1 MPFKDPQKKKEYNR
15 MYREKNR
22 DKINARIRV
31 WSKSEEQQKKKKE
44 YKEKNRE
51 KLLKYFVE
59 RRKKPGYKEKFNE
72 YFRNWINEKRK
83 IDPSFKLKQQLSHRI
98 YLALKKKGA
107 FKSKRTMKFLGCTVK
122 ELWQHLEK
130 QFQPGMTRENYG
142 EWHVDHIKPCALFDL
157 TKDEEQAACFHYTN
171 LQPLWAVDNIR
182 KGKKYEQAEKVGEEP
197 AT

>member
-22 DKINARIRV
+22 DKINARIRK

-44 YKEKNRE
+44 YREKNRK
-51 KLLKYFVE
+51 KLLKYFAD

-72 YFRNWINEKRK
+72 YFKNWISKKRK
-83 IDPSFKLKQQLSHRI
+83 IDPNFKLKQQLSHRI
-98 YLALKKKGA
+98 YLALKNKGA
-107 FKSKRTMKFLGCTVK
+107 SKSKRTMKFLGCTVS
-122 ELWQHLEK
+122 ELWQHLENK
-130 QFQPGMTRENYG
+130 FQPGMTRENYG

-157 TKDEEQAACFHYTN
+157 TKDDEQAACFHYTN

-182 KGKKYEQAEKVGEEP
+182 KGKKYEQKRKGGLAI
-197 AT
+197 